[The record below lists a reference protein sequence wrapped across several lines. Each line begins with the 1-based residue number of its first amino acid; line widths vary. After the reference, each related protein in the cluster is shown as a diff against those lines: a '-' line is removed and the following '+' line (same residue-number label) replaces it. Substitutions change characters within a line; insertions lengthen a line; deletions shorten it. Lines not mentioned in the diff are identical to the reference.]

1 MMKLRILLVVILVL
15 FLGGC
20 AKAGPS
26 PQTKPLPSQGG
37 GTPAITVAREVS
49 PTVVGI
55 SNLARVK
62 DPFDGVQVVER
73 GSGSGVIFDH
83 RGYIVTNEH
92 VVAEAQALLVS
103 LADGRQVE
111 GRLVGRD
118 SATDLAVVKI
128 DISGFR
134 VADLG
139 SSDDLQVGEMAVAIG
154 NPLGHEFARSVTVGV
169 ISALN
174 RQISVGDRVFQL
186 IQTDAAI
193 NPGNSGGALVNAGGQ
208 VVGIN
213 SAKLS
218 APGVEGMG
226 FAIPI
231 SKAQPIIEDL
241 MTKGAV
247 ERAWLG
253 IKASTV
259 NGQLAKEFNL
269 SKGALVLETDRSGP
283 AYNGGIRRGDVI
295 TQLCGKEVKGADN
308 LSDILDGCKIKE
320 RVPVM
325 IKRGGKTHKLN
336 LILSK
341 MP

>member
-1 MMKLRILLVVILVL
+1 MNRRVLTVVILSL

-20 AKAGPS
+20 AKVGPT
-26 PQTKPLPSQGG
+26 PQAKPLPGRVG

-49 PTVVGI
+49 PAVVGI

-73 GSGSGVIFDH
+73 GSGSGVIFDE
-83 RGYIVTNEH
+83 RGYIVTNYH
-92 VVAEAQALLVS
+92 VVEGAEALVVS

-111 GRLVGRD
+111 GRLRGGD
-118 SATDLAVVKI
+118 QATDLAVLKI
-128 DISGFR
+128 NSEGLR

-139 SSDDLQVGEMAVAIG
+139 SSDQLQVGEMAVAIG

-193 NPGNSGGALVNAGGQ
+193 NPGNSGGALVNAHGQ

-231 SKAQPIIEDL
+231 SKAQPIMESL
-241 MTKGAV
+241 MSRGTV

-253 IKASTV
+253 VKAGTV
-259 NGQLAKEFNL
+259 DGQLAKEFKL
-269 SKGALVLETDRSGP
+269 SRGALVLETDRSGP
-283 AYNGGIRRGDVI
+283 AFDGGIRQGDVI
-295 TQLCGKEVKGADN
+295 TGLCGKEVKGAGD
-308 LSDILDGCKIKE
+308 LSDILDGCKVREK
-320 RVPVM
+320 VPVLVN
-325 IKRGGKTHKLN
+325 RNGKEIKLN
-336 LILSK
+336 LVLSG